1 MNIFEEYK
9 DKIISIIKKAEKD
22 KLLIL
27 PDNLNSVNVD
37 STPPKIDFDIS
48 TNVSMVL
55 AKPNNKSPN
64 DLAIIIIDMFKKED
78 KNIEEISFAKPG
90 FINIKFNKDYWSNF
104 TNKLIGSPN
113 NYGSSNKNQKKY
125 LVEFVSA
132 NPTGPLHVGHCRGA
146 ILGDVISNLLKF
158 NQNTVERE
166 YYVNDY
172 GNQISHFN
180 HSVYLRVRE

>member
-64 DLAIIIIDMFKKED
+64 DLAVILIDLLKKED
-78 KNIEEISFAKPG
+78 KSIEE
-90 FINIKFNKDYWSNF
+90 N
-104 TNKLIGSPN
+104 
-113 NYGSSNKNQKKY
+113 
-125 LVEFVSA
+125 
-132 NPTGPLHVGHCRGA
+132 
-146 ILGDVISNLLKF
+146 
-158 NQNTVERE
+158 
-166 YYVNDY
+166 
-172 GNQISHFN
+172 
-180 HSVYLRVRE
+180 

>member
-9 DKIISIIKKAEKD
+9 KKLITIIKKAEKD

-27 PDNLNSVNVD
+27 PENLNSVNVD

-64 DLAIIIIDMFKKED
+64 DLAQILIELLKNED
-78 KNIEEISFAKPG
+78 KNIDEISFAKPG
-90 FINIKFNKDYWSNF
+90 FINIKFNNEYWNNF
-104 TNKLIGSPN
+104 ANKIISSSQ
-113 NYGSSNKNQKKY
+113 NYGSSSKNKKKY

-146 ILGDVISNLLKF
+146 IIGDVISNILKF
-158 NQNTVERE
+158 N
-166 YYVNDY
+166 
-172 GNQISHFN
+172 N
-180 HSVYLRVRE
+180 HEVIKE

>member
-22 KLLIL
+22 KMLIL
-27 PDNLNSVNVD
+27 SDNLNSVNVD

-64 DLAIIIIDMFKKED
+64 DLAIILIDMFKKED

-90 FINIKFNKDYWSNF
+90 FINIKFNKFSTDN
-104 TNKLIGSPN
+104 
-113 NYGSSNKNQKKY
+113 SSY
-125 LVEFVSA
+125 
-132 NPTGPLHVGHCRGA
+132 
-146 ILGDVISNLLKF
+146 NLL
-158 NQNTVERE
+158 QNTFP
-166 YYVNDY
+166 NMFLLLDM
-172 GNQISHFN
+172 
-180 HSVYLRVRE
+180 

>member
-22 KLLIL
+22 KSLIL
-27 PDNLNSVNVD
+27 SENLNSVNVD

-55 AKPNNKSPN
+55 AKSNNKSPN
-64 DLAIIIIDMFKKED
+64 DLAVILIELLKRRIKILKKYLL
-78 KNIEEISFAKPG
+78 KPG

-104 TNKLIGSPN
+104 TTTNWFTN
-113 NYGSSNKNQKKY
+113 NYGSSNKIKKI
-125 LVEFVSA
+125 FSRICSA

-146 ILGDVISNLLKF
+146 ILGDVIA
-158 NQNTVERE
+158 TIE
-166 YYVNDY
+166 
-172 GNQISHFN
+172 I
-180 HSVYLRVRE
+180 

>member
-9 DKIISIIKKAEKD
+9 DKLITIIKKAEKD

-27 PDNLNSVNVD
+27 PENLNSVNVD

-64 DLAIIIIDMFKKED
+64 DLAKVLIELLQSED
-78 KNIEEISFAKPG
+78 KHIEEVTFAKPG
-90 FINIKFNKDYWSNF
+90 FINIKFNKDYWNNF
-104 TNKLIGSPN
+104 TNKLIDSPN
-113 NYGSSNKNQKKY
+113 NYGSSNKDKKKY

-146 ILGDVISNLLKF
+146 ILGDVISNILEF
-158 NQNTVERE
+158 NQNIVER
-166 YYVNDY
+166 
-172 GNQISHFN
+172 
-180 HSVYLRVRE
+180 